1 MDVNYWVIAKKAAMI
16 FVPVVDQKISKEIF
30 YCSLCKSWLKISNSF
45 KNIRRHIFVHIPNFD
60 DGNGDNDDDSDN
72 ENEGKM
78 TNLKKK
84 KTFSKEQEKIITRNI
99 VLFILFR
106 TQTFQYIEDKYLNE
120 LSSQL
125 PDRKK

>member
-84 KTFSKEQEKIITRNI
+84 KKNIFKRTRKNNNQKYCFIHFIQNTNFSI
-99 VLFILFR
+99 
-106 TQTFQYIEDKYLNE
+106 Y
-120 LSSQL
+120 
-125 PDRKK
+125 